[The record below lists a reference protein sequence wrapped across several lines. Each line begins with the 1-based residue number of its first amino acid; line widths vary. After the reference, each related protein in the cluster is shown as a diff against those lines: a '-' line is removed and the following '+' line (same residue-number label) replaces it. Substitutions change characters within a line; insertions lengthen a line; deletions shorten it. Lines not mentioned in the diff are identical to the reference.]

1 MRNIKIHIFT
11 PSGFR
16 WEFPQMKTKSL
27 ALWSK
32 TNKIKC
38 TDYIKE
44 GQAGWIK
51 WLLQHKAQTDCK
63 CVTAACVCCVTVERE
78 QWAAAGD
85 DDYMLCR
92 LGIVIQCILIHSTHS
107 SLLHLEYW
115 LQTHTHQLRLQNSS
129 NPFGVPWIFTNKG
142 YIHPWASQLRLIIIS
157 NLETIIFPAPLQ

>member
-1 MRNIKIHIFT
+1 MPLFLLYVRYIKIHIST
-11 PSGFR
+11 WSGFR

-51 WLLQHKAQTDCK
+51 WLLHHKAQTASK
-63 CVTAACVCCVTVERE
+63 CVTACVCCVTVERE

-92 LGIVIQCILIHSTHS
+92 LGIVIQCILIHSRRYRAGTK
-107 SLLHLEYW
+107 LHEIGDTMLNWVADTSHKESM
-115 LQTHTHQLRLQNSS
+115 LT
-129 NPFGVPWIFTNKG
+129 NPPISYDLCIGVPITC
-142 YIHPWASQLRLIIIS
+142 LLTVMLVLDR
-157 NLETIIFPAPLQ
+157 